1 MRKPLI
7 ALVTLS
13 LLTAGVAQ
21 AQMTGGGGGGH
32 RGGGNGGAAPAANAP
47 ARATPVDQLDII
59 GVVKQIGP
67 EPDRVTIS
75 YNAVEGLSWPAG
87 EKPFVVAK
95 SDLLKG
101 VTVGQRVRFRLESQ
115 QISML
120 TPF

>member
-1 MRKPLI
+1 MRYRLF
-7 ALVTLS
+7 ALVALS
-13 LLTAGVAQ
+13 LVTAGVAQ
-21 AQMTGGGGGGH
+21 AQTTG
-32 RGGGNGGAAPAANAP
+32 RGQRGDSRPAPAANRP
-47 ARATPVDQLDII
+47 TPVDQLDII

-115 QISML
+115 QISTL